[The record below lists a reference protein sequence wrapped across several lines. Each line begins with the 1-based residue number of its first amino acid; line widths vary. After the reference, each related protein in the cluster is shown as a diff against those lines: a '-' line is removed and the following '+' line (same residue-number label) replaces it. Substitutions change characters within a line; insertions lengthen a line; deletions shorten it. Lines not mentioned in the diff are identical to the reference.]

1 MKAERPLL
9 PKDRRKVKSFFD
21 WVNWAGSYPA
31 RSCCVDSWS
40 QSGTICTEPLGSLNH
55 RSNFTMPTTRLS
67 AAWQDQGV
75 CEFANK
81 LWESNESNIQIQVQ
95 APDVHVFYFRIFL
108 YSNSIQYSI
117 LLYYY
122 SIMKLYSFILFSL
135 I

>member
-21 WVNWAGSYPA
+21 GVNWAGSYPA

-75 CEFANK
+75 CEFANN
-81 LWESNESNIQIQVQ
+81 LWESNIQIQV
-95 APDVHVFYFRIFL
+95 HVLYFRFFYIFIFYHIFSIFYSSIILFYFL
-108 YSNSIQYSI
+108 
-117 LLYYY
+117 
-122 SIMKLYSFILFSL
+122 
-135 I
+135 